1 MGAAIDRLDRAVADE
16 PVRHVLSVL
25 VHGEDTCLS
34 IFEAPDP
41 GAIERVAERA
51 GFPLD
56 RIVEA
61 TAYPGRSHR
70 PAVGSAAQPGA
81 LTASAG
87 SGRAP
92 ASSHQPSGSAR
103 AASTTPSRSPCGLTR
118 VEASP

>member
-1 MGAAIDRLDRAVADE
+1 MGFYLAERYVPSMTAADVGAAIDRLDRAVADE

-41 GAIERVAERA
+41 RAIERVTVRA

-61 TAYPGRSHR
+61 TAYPGGRTG
-70 PAVGSAAQPGA
+70 PQPGPPV
-81 LTASAG
+81 S
-87 SGRAP
+87 RA
-92 ASSHQPSGSAR
+92 R
-103 AASTTPSRSPCGLTR
+103 
-118 VEASP
+118 

>member
-1 MGAAIDRLDRAVADE
+1 MGFYLAERYVPSMSTADVGAAIDRLDRAVADE

-41 GAIERVAERA
+41 RAIEQVAERA

-61 TAYPGRSHR
+61 TAYLGLRPGRRSD
-70 PAVGSAAQPGA
+70 PPLS
-81 LTASAG
+81 
-87 SGRAP
+87 RA
-92 ASSHQPSGSAR
+92 R
-103 AASTTPSRSPCGLTR
+103 
-118 VEASP
+118 